1 MAARPMSRRPPGR
14 SLPGMKKR
22 LFITALVLGILVLAL
37 GGWTVKGIRR
47 VLTGSAG
54 RRVVV
59 APARR
64 PATAPRGAWRPA
76 AAYLGPIP

>member
-1 MAARPMSRRPPGR
+1 MSRRADRR
-14 SLPGMKKR
+14 SLTDMKKR
-22 LFITALVLGILVLAL
+22 LFISGLVLGIIVLAL

-47 VLTGSAG
+47 VLMGSSR

-64 PATAPRGAWRPA
+64 PAAVGHGAWRPA
-76 AAYLGPIP
+76 AAY